1 MKVIKGFSTYFRKM
15 SADEEKIF
23 AYISNLGENT
33 AVKIGDAVYFY
44 FGDDIGPRPS
54 SRFDKFD
61 TLESYQKFNFAG
73 YKKKN
78 LPTTIYHVS
87 YDEWYNQLTKYDDA
101 EMKALF
107 DQYKI

>member
-1 MKVIKGFSTYFRKM
+1 MKVIEGFNEYFRKM

-23 AYISNLGENT
+23 AYLSRRGENT

-44 FGDDIGPRPS
+44 WGDDIGPSPA

-61 TLESYQKFNFAG
+61 SVESYQNFDFAS
-73 YKKKN
+73 YKKKD
-78 LPTTIYHVS
+78 LPTVTYHVS
-87 YDEWYNQLTKYDDA
+87 YNERYNQLTKYDDD

>member
-1 MKVIKGFSTYFRKM
+1 MKVIEGFSEHFREM

-23 AYISNLGENT
+23 AYLSSRGENT

-44 FGDDIGPRPS
+44 WGDDIGPRPA

-61 TLESYQKFNFAG
+61 SLESYQNFDFAG
-73 YKKKN
+73 YKKKY
-78 LPTTIYHVS
+78 LPTVVYHVS
-87 YDEWYNQLTKYDDA
+87 YDEWYNQLTKYDDD

-107 DQYKI
+107 DKYKI

>member
-23 AYISNLGENT
+23 AYLSNLGENT

-61 TLESYQKFNFAG
+61 TLESYQNSILQATR
-73 YKKKN
+73 KKSSN
-78 LPTTIYHVS
+78 HHLSCI
-87 YDEWYNQLTKYDDA
+87 L
-101 EMKALF
+101 
-107 DQYKI
+107 

>member
-1 MKVIKGFSTYFRKM
+1 MKVIEGFNEFFRKM

-23 AYISNLGENT
+23 AYLSSRGENT

-44 FGDDIGPRPS
+44 WGDDIGPRPA

-61 TLESYQKFNFAG
+61 TLESYQNFNFTG
-73 YKKKN
+73 YKRKD
-78 LPTTIYHVS
+78 LPTTTYHVS
-87 YDEWYNQLTKYDDA
+87 YDEWYNQLTKYDDD

>member
-1 MKVIKGFSTYFRKM
+1 MKVIEGFSEHFREM

-23 AYISNLGENT
+23 AYLVMRGDGA

-44 FGDDIGPRPS
+44 WGDDIGPRPA

-61 TLESYQKFNFAG
+61 SLESYQKFDFTS
-73 YKKKN
+73 YKKKY
-78 LPTTIYHVS
+78 LPTVVYHVS
-87 YDEWYNQLTKYDDA
+87 YDEWYNKLTKYDDD

-107 DQYKI
+107 DQYKL